1 MKLRELLE
9 ENTIGRYYDITFENS
24 GLYSIIGGVKSIR
37 DPRIIPYLDRVIV
50 EEFGRNVIRLEGSDS
65 VED

>member
-24 GLYSIIGGVKSIR
+24 GLCSIVGGVKSIR
-37 DPRIIPYLDRVIV
+37 DPRIVSYLDREIFQ
-50 EEFGRNVIRLEGSDS
+50 EYGRDVIRLEGSDS